1 MQDSK
6 MSMFKE
12 RKIMQGQV
20 QNCPVLIVLQELL
33 TILQCTGQNVCVP
46 KSQCRSYGNSGK
58 GEV

>member
-1 MQDSK
+1 

-33 TILQCTGQNVCVP
+33 TILQYMGQNVCVP
-46 KSQCRSYGNSGK
+46 KSHCRSYGNSGK